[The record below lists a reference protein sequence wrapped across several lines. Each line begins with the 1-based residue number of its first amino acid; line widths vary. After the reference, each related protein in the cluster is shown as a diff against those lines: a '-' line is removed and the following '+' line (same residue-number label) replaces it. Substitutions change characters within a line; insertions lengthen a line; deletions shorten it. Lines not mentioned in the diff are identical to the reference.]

1 MRFFVPTPT
10 ALRETALTGRKT
22 DGRRVSVFRL
32 GSSLGLAVII
42 FVTAGCRA
50 SRQIQTSDY
59 VGAVNQMMPSMDS
72 GLSATDAIPP
82 TAVDLSG
89 PQPVDVYIS
98 YALSQNPDIEAAR
111 KRVDAAA
118 YRVPQAASLR
128 DPMFG
133 MTVFPEPVQTAAGQ
147 QELALNASQQ
157 LPWFGKLD
165 TRAAAAEEDTN
176 VARAQLATVELGV
189 IEQVKRSYYELYFIQ
204 KATRITEDNRKLL
217 LDFVRIADS
226 KYRTGKASQ
235 QDVLRA
241 QVEVSNLDSQLI
253 RLRQQ
258 IDSAQAKLARLLH
271 VSPDTPVRALEQAP
285 RQQIPQDLKRLYE
298 QAIAQQPELHAQLAA
313 VQRDRHKVEL
323 ARLEFFPDLT
333 AGMTWIGTSAAG
345 LSPVANGEDPLLL
358 GFSVNLPIYHKR
370 LEAGVREAES
380 RVVASTRQF
389 DSLRDRTAESVKDL
403 YVRVTSQ
410 YDLVKLFRDDIIPK
424 SEQTLEVSRA
434 AYQVGD
440 VDFLQLID
448 NWQRL
453 LRFQITYHRLESQLQ
468 QTLATLER
476 VVGGQLRTEAS
487 TERGPGSPPAA
498 IGPPV
503 PGALPAQP

>member
-1 MRFFVPTPT
+1 MRFSPRTK
-10 ALRETALTGRKT
+10 KT
-22 DGRRVSVFRL
+22 FFQTLSFGVASAGPQRSACWFACGL
-32 GSSLGLAVII
+32 GIVVIA
-42 FVTAGCRA
+42 FATVGCR
-50 SRQIQTSDY
+50 SHREILTSDY
-59 VGAVNQMMPSMDS
+59 VSSVNQVSHS
-72 GLSATDAIPP
+72 VATDFAAEAVPP
-82 TAVDLSG
+82 GAADLGG

-98 YALSQNPDIEAAR
+98 YALSQNPDIEVAR
-111 KRVDAAA
+111 KKVDAAA

-128 DPMFG
+128 DPMLG

-147 QELALNASQQ
+147 QELALTASQQ

-165 TRAAAAEEDTN
+165 TRAAAAEADAN
-176 VARAQLATVELGV
+176 VARAQLASVELSV
-189 IEQVKRSYYELYFIQ
+189 IEQVKRAYYELYYIQ
-204 KATRITEDNRKLL
+204 KATRITEENRKLL

-258 IDSAQAKLARLLH
+258 LDSGQAKLARLLH
-271 VSPDTPVRALEQAP
+271 ISPNTPVLALEQAP
-285 RQQIPQDLKRLYE
+285 EQQIPQDLQRLYE

-313 VQRDRHKVEL
+313 VQSNRHKVDL
-323 ARLEFFPDLT
+323 ARLDFFPDLT

-345 LSPVANGEDPLLL
+345 LSPVSTGEDPLLL
-358 GFSVNLPIYHKR
+358 GFSVNLPIYRKR

-380 RVVASTRQF
+380 RVVASTRQY

-403 YVRVTSQ
+403 YVQAISQ

-424 SEQTLEVSRA
+424 SEQPLEVSES
-434 AYQVGD
+434 AYQVGE

-453 LRFQITYHRLESQLQ
+453 LRFRIAYHRLESQLQ

-476 VVGGQLRTEAS
+476 VVGGQLQTEVP
-487 TERGPGSPPAA
+487 TERGPDAPPAPN
-498 IGPPV
+498 GLPV
-503 PGALPAQP
+503 PEALPAQP